1 MKWLNYS
8 NKVSSTALFVTA
20 ICLWY
25 VPFSEADELVYWYAY
40 HESKRVS
47 KRDNLIRRYRKFL
60 PKLFIRVYL
69 ESKLEF
75 RKWAIENMKDEL
87 EQRRI
92 VDDWKANNA

>member
-8 NKVSSTALFVTA
+8 NKVSSTVLFVTA
-20 ICLWY
+20 ICLWH
-25 VPFSEADELVYWYAY
+25 VPFSGADELVYWYAY
-40 HESKRVS
+40 QES
-47 KRDNLIRRYRKFL
+47 KRDNLVRRYRKFL

-75 RKWAIENMKDEL
+75 RKWTIENMKDEFA
-87 EQRRI
+87 QSRI